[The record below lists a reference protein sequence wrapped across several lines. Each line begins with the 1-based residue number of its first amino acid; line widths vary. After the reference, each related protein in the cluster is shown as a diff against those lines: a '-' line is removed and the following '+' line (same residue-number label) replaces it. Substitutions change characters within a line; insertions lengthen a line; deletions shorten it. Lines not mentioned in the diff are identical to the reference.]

1 MEDASPV
8 KSHRPWTTAP
18 APPPAPLPPPTGHTS
33 VTEVLE
39 QLLLVG
45 RRAGAEV
52 TIDVRQGAAI
62 RGELRRQDEQ
72 VLLQLASRAV
82 RDLGGRRRRATPTI
96 EVRLGH
102 RTLELATVD
111 RAAIADVLRVP
122 VQDPAIG
129 LAG

>member
-1 MEDASPV
+1 V
-8 KSHRPWTTAP
+8 KSHRPRTTTP

-52 TIDVRQGAAI
+52 TIDVRQGVAI

-72 VLLQLASRAV
+72 VLLQLAARAV
-82 RDLGGRRRRATPTI
+82 RDLGGRRRRTTPTI

-102 RTLELATVD
+102 GTFELATVD
-111 RAAIADVLRVP
+111 RAAVPDVLRVP
-122 VQDPAIG
+122 VQDPVIG